1 MTILRTMRNFSSMN
15 IAASILLFVAA
26 IAAAIIANS
35 PVAPV
40 YQEFL
45 LHELHLQIGNFNL
58 LSHGEKNLRCWLVSF
73 LPSARRRFPLLL
85 PVAVCCFR

>member
-58 LSHGEKNLRCWLVSF
+58 LSHGGENLRMIEFINVDDHLF
-73 LPSARRRFPLLL
+73 LAGRIGDQTG
-85 PVAVCCFR
+85 VVGW

>member
-40 YQEFL
+40 YQEFICRSVIL
-45 LHELHLQIGNFNL
+45 I
-58 LSHGEKNLRCWLVSF
+58 
-73 LPSARRRFPLLL
+73 
-85 PVAVCCFR
+85 CFRMAERICG

>member
-45 LHELHLQIGNFNL
+45 LHELHLQIVIL
-58 LSHGEKNLRCWLVSF
+58 I
-73 LPSARRRFPLLL
+73 
-85 PVAVCCFR
+85 CFRMAERICG